1 MGPSR
6 ILQRDQ
12 VGDTPLH
19 EAINETIK
27 KCTAGEEVIELAP
40 NWQEVPDEASGNH
53 YYWNNV
59 TDETSWERPTASSR
73 QPKGDYGCEADRKLW
88 GELYSNIFCM
98 GFEAPSLEENLAGIC
113 PPQYKVNVKDLEES
127 QCWLGGSVSLC
138 RCQGAPPR
146 ARDRISIES

>member
-1 MGPSR
+1 MALKVSAVLSLFAAGRETGVVVEKSGDMTHIVPIHTLRGPDGTMGPSR

-27 KCTAGEEVIELAP
+27 KCTAGEEV
-40 NWQEVPDEASGNH
+40 PDEASGNH

-73 QPKGDYGCEADRKLW
+73 QPK
-88 GELYSNIFCM
+88 
-98 GFEAPSLEENLAGIC
+98 
-113 PPQYKVNVKDLEES
+113 
-127 QCWLGGSVSLC
+127 
-138 RCQGAPPR
+138 
-146 ARDRISIES
+146 